1 MMDKKIKEEYN
12 ISIRDIRQIFEGASR
27 ITSSQL
33 NIHLQILDYKRIE
46 LYYWYFPDPITL
58 LEVMQSKAEEMYDK
72 WVHFDHFI
80 LLHTNN
86 FTSGTLTP
94 YQPIFLENNACSK
107 HSIGLLNIRDGDT
120 RDKQVKVLPKDNLS
134 RLIAKDVMWS
144 VFRTFYSQSRCKC
157 DDSSICL
164 TEDTLFGF
172 RQTNS
177 SMASSCFKT
186 DLNFLLTGLKTL
198 DTLKVPN
205 ELRKGD
211 DSHNYDCLDNDRPP
225 GKVANRSIS
234 ICGNGIR
241 EKKEQCD
248 CFAFDQKCASNCDTK
263 SCKFLLGTT
272 FSTKLT
278 SQDQTQTIL
287 ETTTMKSS
295 PENNPGLIQRQK
307 VLIIVLVLLICAITI
322 SFLTIITF
330 LILRKNQ
337 KRKHLDLDEPS
348 TNRLISETQI
358 INSF

>member
-1 MMDKKIKEEYN
+1 MKTALQFIWREIQASSRYPKSSRVVMSYQKLIVLFLLVWSVEGHRTNDPLISTKGIIYRIYLMVDKKIKEEYN

-164 TEDTLFGF
+164 TEDVHHSYTFP
-172 RQTNS
+172 NS
-177 SMASSCFKT
+177 AIS
-186 DLNFLLTGLKTL
+186 
-198 DTLKVPN
+198 
-205 ELRKGD
+205 
-211 DSHNYDCLDNDRPP
+211 
-225 GKVANRSIS
+225 NRSI
-234 ICGNGIR
+234 
-241 EKKEQCD
+241 
-248 CFAFDQKCASNCDTK
+248 
-263 SCKFLLGTT
+263 
-272 FSTKLT
+272 
-278 SQDQTQTIL
+278 
-287 ETTTMKSS
+287 
-295 PENNPGLIQRQK
+295 
-307 VLIIVLVLLICAITI
+307 
-322 SFLTIITF
+322 
-330 LILRKNQ
+330 
-337 KRKHLDLDEPS
+337 
-348 TNRLISETQI
+348 
-358 INSF
+358 